1 MKQFYLLDLIRGS
14 AALLVVM
21 GHLRSLMF
29 ESWNG
34 GNLFKIIFYAVTS
47 LGHQAVIVFF
57 VLSGFFVGGIFIADK
72 NKDIFKYSIKR
83 ISRFYTVLIPALV
96 LTWIIDSIG
105 IYLFKANALYGGYSD
120 NYVLKYDVASRLNL
134 ETLFA
139 NMIYLQDI
147 IYPTF
152 GSNGALWSL
161 AYEFW
166 FYIIFPLLWFLF
178 SSNKRN
184 YKIVAFTLIL
194 TMFYFLG
201 LKGFI
206 YLLIWFIGVLVYSL
220 YKEEYINK
228 KIKQSKYKIILILA
242 FICTLLMS
250 FFCRT
255 WGLIADLFLGI
266 SFGLLLLVML
276 NSKGISSIYLKK
288 IATFI
293 ANISFSMYAI
303 HLPILVLI
311 IAFFTKGNVFE
322 FNFMNL
328 VKYLIIL
335 GCVMGLSFIF
345 WRSFESKTYIVNSYL
360 SKLLRK
366 WRTNLNEF
374 K

>member
-14 AALLVVM
+14 DALLVVM

-34 GNLFKIIFYAVTS
+34 GNIFKIIFYAVTS

-57 VLSGFFVGGIFIADK
+57 VLSGFFVGGSFIADK
-72 NKDIFKYSIKR
+72 NKDMFKYSIKR

-178 SSNKRN
+178 SSNKIN
-184 YKIVAFTLIL
+184 YKIVAFTVIL

-206 YLLIWFIGVLVYSL
+206 YFLIWFIGVLVYSL
-220 YKEEYINK
+220 YKEENINK

-276 NSKGISSIYLKK
+276 NSKEISSIYLKK

-311 IAFFTKGNVFE
+311 IAFFTKGNVFA

>member
-34 GNLFKIIFYAVTS
+34 GGLFKIIFYAVTS

-57 VLSGFFVGGIFIADK
+57 VLSGFFVGGSFIADK

-166 FYIIFPLLWFLF
+166 FYIIFPLLWFILF
-178 SSNKRN
+178 SKNRN
-184 YKIVAFTLIL
+184 CKMVSILLIV

-201 LKGFI
+201 LKGVI
-206 YLLIWFIGVLVYSL
+206 YLLIWLIGVLVHYL
-220 YKEEYINK
+220 YNSENVNK
-228 KIKQSKYKIILILA
+228 KIKQRKYKIILILSI
-242 FICTLLMS
+242 ICTLLMS
-250 FFCRT
+250 FFYRT
-255 WGLIADLFLGI
+255 WGLMADLILGI
-266 SFGLLLLVML
+266 SFGLLLLIIV
-276 NSKGISSIYLKK
+276 NSKEISSIYLRK

-322 FNFMNL
+322 FNFINL

-366 WRTNLNEF
+366 WGTNLNEF

>member
-34 GNLFKIIFYAVTS
+34 GNIFKIIFYAVTS

-57 VLSGFFVGGIFIADK
+57 VLSGFFVRGSFIADK
-72 NKDIFKYSIKR
+72 NKDMFKYSIKR

-184 YKIVAFTLIL
+184 YKIVVFTAIV

-206 YLLIWFIGVLVYSL
+206 YLLIWLIGVLVYSL
-220 YKEEYINK
+220 YKEEDINK
-228 KIKQSKYKIILILA
+228 KIKQSRYKIILILA

-250 FFCRT
+250 FVCRT

-266 SFGLLLLVML
+266 SFGLLLLVIL
-276 NSKGISSIYLKK
+276 NSKEISSIYLRK

-335 GCVMGLSFIF
+335 GCVIGLSFIF

>member
-29 ESWNG
+29 ESWDG
-34 GNLFKIIFYAVTS
+34 GNLFKVIFYAVTS

-57 VLSGFFVGGIFIADK
+57 VLSGFFVGGSFIADK

-83 ISRFYTVLIPALV
+83 ISRFYTVLIPALA

-105 IYLFKANALYGGYSD
+105 IYLLKANALYSGYSD
-120 NYVLKYDVASRLNL
+120 NHVLKYDVASRLNL

-178 SSNKRN
+178 SYNKIN
-184 YKIVAFTLIL
+184 YKIVAFTAIV

-201 LKGFI
+201 IKGFI
-206 YLLIWFIGVLVYSL
+206 YLLIWFLGVLVYFL
-220 YKEEYINK
+220 YKEEDINK

-242 FICTLLMS
+242 FICMVLMS
-250 FFCRT
+250 FICRG

-266 SFGLLLLVML
+266 SFGLLLLVIL
-276 NSKGISSIYLKK
+276 NSKEISSIYLRK

-293 ANISFSMYAI
+293 ANISFSMYAM

-311 IAFFTKGNVFE
+311 IAFFTKGNMVE
-322 FNFMNL
+322 FGISSF
-328 VKYLIIL
+328 VIYLIIL
-335 GCVMGLSFIF
+335 CFIVSLSFMF
-345 WRSFESKTYIVNSYL
+345 WRSFESRTYMVNSYL
-360 SKLLRK
+360 NKILKKRK
-366 WRTNLNEF
+366 
-374 K
+374 

>member
-29 ESWNG
+29 ENWKG
-34 GNLFKIIFYAVTS
+34 GDIFAYFFYAITS

-57 VLSGFFVGGIFIADK
+57 VLSGFFVGGSFIADK

-105 IYLFKANALYGGYSD
+105 IYLLKANALYGGYSD

-147 IYPTF
+147 IHPTF

-166 FYIIFPLLWFLF
+166 FYIIFPLLLFLF

-184 YKIVAFTLIL
+184 YKIVAFTAIV

-206 YLLIWFIGVLVYSL
+206 FLLIWFIGVLVYSL
-220 YKEEYINK
+220 YKEEDINK

-250 FFCRT
+250 FVCRT

-266 SFGLLLLVML
+266 SFGLLLLVIL
-276 NSKGISSIYLKK
+276 NSKEISSIYLRK

-335 GCVMGLSFIF
+335 GCVIGLSFIF

-360 SKLLRK
+360 SKLLKK

>member
-1 MKQFYLLDLIRGS
+1 M
-14 AALLVVM
+14 
-21 GHLRSLMF
+21 
-29 ESWNG
+29 
-34 GNLFKIIFYAVTS
+34 
-47 LGHQAVIVFF
+47 
-57 VLSGFFVGGIFIADK
+57 
-72 NKDIFKYSIKR
+72 FKYSIKR

-184 YKIVAFTLIL
+184 YKIVVFTAIV

-206 YLLIWFIGVLVYSL
+206 YLLIWLMGVLVYSL
-220 YKEEYINK
+220 YKEEDINK
-228 KIKQSKYKIILILA
+228 KIKQSRYKIILILA

-250 FFCRT
+250 FVCRT

-266 SFGLLLLVML
+266 SFGLLLLVIL
-276 NSKGISSIYLKK
+276 NSKEISSIYLRK

-335 GCVMGLSFIF
+335 GCVIGLSFVF